1 MRAVNP
7 ALRNPDHAIQIP
19 PPVSRIP
26 DHPLPGGR
34 LIPAVFV
41 AIALLVGSRLLHAP
55 AAFAQ
60 DEQDQQEEPA
70 ALDRR
75 AQLARDFTDPLTT
88 LPQIFLKDSYTPEN
102 FGTEAQTNKV
112 VLRAIV
118 PRISRFSWFPFVQLV
133 RPSFFLN
140 TVPTGKGSETRTA
153 FGDMQLFD
161 LAVLPWP
168 GRNTGL
174 MMGVGPSFVFPTAT
188 DKSAGQG
195 AWQVGP
201 AFGTIYKGIPWLL
214 MGGLVQNPVS
224 FAYTSSNRQAL
235 NTLFVQ
241 PVLLLNVSGGW
252 YVKSADSTWSF
263 GWHHGSAT
271 TVPLNFGI
279 GRVIVREGY
288 PPVNFFIS
296 GEWMAYRRN
305 APVAPQMTINF
316 GATVA
321 FPQWQWRRN

>member
-1 MRAVNP
+1 MVT
-7 ALRNPDHAIQIP
+7 
-19 PPVSRIP
+19 
-26 DHPLPGGR
+26 
-34 LIPAVFV
+34 AVFAAV
-41 AIALLVGSRLLHAP
+41 ALLAGWRLFHAS

-60 DEQDQQEEPA
+60 EEQDQQEETV

-88 LPQIFLKDSYTPEN
+88 LPQFFLRDAYTPSN
-102 FGTEAQTNKV
+102 YGTDAQTNKV
-112 VLRAIV
+112 ILRAIV
-118 PRISRFSWFPFVQLV
+118 PRISQFSWFPFVQLV

-140 TVPTGKGSETRTA
+140 TVPTGKGGATRTE

-168 GRNTGL
+168 GRKTGL
-174 MMGVGPSFVFPTAT
+174 MMGIGPAFVFPTAT

-214 MGGLVQNPVS
+214 MGGLIQNPIS
-224 FAYTSSNRQAL
+224 FAYTSSDRQAV

-263 GWHHGSAT
+263 DWHHGSAT
-271 TVPLNFGI
+271 TVPLSFGI

-288 PPVNFFIS
+288 PPVNFFVS

-305 APVAPQMTINF
+305 APVAPQTTINF
-316 GATVA
+316 GVTMA
-321 FPQWQWRRN
+321 FPQWQWSKK